1 MQCRNKIQED
11 LLRAITAVEQIIQW
25 DSPVSVSTDKADS
38 MTGKTYDVIIYQSP
52 PFVDI
57 SGKEGIKDP
66 GNGLQ
71 TRTPK
76 NGQLAGI
83 TISLLSKFEDETG
96 AVFRYF
102 YPCRKEKYDAKTGC
116 NDAELRSKDAALEM
130 MDSVTCSGAETPC
143 TATAADAFYGP
154 GDPEKPVCQG
164 GGQCLVAG
172 W

>member
-1 MQCRNKIQED
+1 VQFRNKIQED
-11 LLRAITAVEQIIQW
+11 LLRAITAVENIIQW
-25 DSPVSVSTDKADS
+25 DSSVSVSTDKADS

-57 SGKEGIKDP
+57 SGKEGIQDP
-66 GNGLQ
+66 GNALQ

-76 NGQLAGI
+76 NGQLTGI

-102 YPCRKEKYDAKTGC
+102 YPCRKAKYDAKTGC
-116 NDAELRSKDAALEM
+116 NDADLRSKDAALEM
-130 MDSVTCSGAETPC
+130 MDSVTCSGAKPPC
-143 TATAADAFYGP
+143 TATAADVFYGP
-154 GDPEKPVCQG
+154 AGPEQPVCQG